1 MFGPEKYYRKKKI
14 IKKNGFFIFDFTIEN
29 MKENKI

>member
-1 MFGPEKYYRKKKI
+1 MFGPKKNYGKKKI
-14 IKKNGFFIFDFTIEN
+14 VKKNGFFIFDFTIEN